1 MTTRLRVPSRRGR
14 AATLAA
20 VMLIA
25 SVSVSP
31 AAPLA
36 AAPGSAAAE
45 TIHRRDTFYSDAT
58 YTVQVG
64 LGHAGCEG
72 EYWMSW
78 GVQTAYIRYTFL
90 NPCP

>member
-1 MTTRLRVPSRRGR
+1 MMLRTRVSSRLFV
-14 AATLAA
+14 AALAVA
-20 VMLIA
+20 VLTA
-25 SVSVSP
+25 G
-31 AAPLA
+31 AA
-36 AAPGSAAAE
+36 AAPAPAAE
-45 TIHRRDTFYSDAT
+45 VAGEMTIHRRDTFYSDAT

-78 GVQTAYIRYTFL
+78 GVQSPYVRYTFL

>member
-1 MTTRLRVPSRRGR
+1 MPARNLVSRRKLV
-14 AATLAA
+14 AALGLGVLMGSMPAGA
-20 VMLIA
+20 
-25 SVSVSP
+25 

-36 AAPGSAAAE
+36 ANPESSREA

-64 LGHAGCEG
+64 VGHAGCEG

-78 GVQTAYIRYTFL
+78 GVQSPYVRYTFL